1 MNLTFPAIL
10 SAIVSF
16 VTSWG
21 LKILAAVV
29 VFLVGIKLI
38 SMATKWLHNSPKL
51 SKMDSSLRSFLVGF
65 SKIALYAVL
74 VITVAMI
81 VGIPA
86 ASFITVL
93 ASCGV
98 AIGLA
103 LQGSLSNF
111 AGGIMILFFKPFKV
125 GDFIEAMGETGTV
138 VEISVVY
145 TELLTLDNRRITVP
159 NGALTN
165 SVMKNYSSEE
175 TRRVDLTFSA
185 SYRCD
190 MQLVK
195 DTIAEIVAAHPL
207 VLQDPEPF
215 IRMTSLSQNSI
226 DYTVRVWTKGGDY
239 WTVYM
244 DLLEGVKKAFDE
256 KGITVPYPQMD
267 IHVDNK

>member
-1 MNLTFPAIL
+1 MTLTFPAIL

-21 LKILAAVV
+21 LKLAAALI
-29 VFLVGIKLI
+29 VFLVGAKLI
-38 SMATKWLHNSPKL
+38 SVTIKWVHNSPKL
-51 SKMDSSLRSFLVGF
+51 SKMDDSLRSFLAGF
-65 SKIALYAVL
+65 AKIALYAVL
-74 VITVAMI
+74 VLTVAMI

-111 AGGIMILFFKPFKV
+111 AGGLMILFFKPFKV
-125 GDFIEAMGETGTV
+125 GDFIEASGESGTV

-145 TELLTLDNRRITVP
+145 TELLTPDNKRITVP

-185 SYRCD
+185 DYKCD

-195 DTIAEIVAAHPL
+195 DTITEVVMAHPL
-207 VLQDPEPF
+207 VLQDPAPF
-215 IRMTSLSQNSI
+215 IRMTSLSTNAM

-239 WTVYM
+239 WTVYL
-244 DLLEGVKKAFDE
+244 DLLESVKKAFDE

-267 IHVDNK
+267 VHVDNK